1 MSSNI
6 FLGETSKIMITIYQY
21 QDYKTFVN
29 DWIKSRTKGGH
40 GELRKMAEYL
50 RISTTMVSQI
60 FRGEKHLSLETACE
74 LTEFLA
80 LSEEEGEYFLL
91 LVEYNRAGSAKL
103 TKKLLSQI
111 KKRQD
116 RARQL
121 ENRLKKDLQLSPE
134 TKAIYYSSWLYG
146 AVRMLASVEKFN
158 TVDALSA
165 HLQMPRSN
173 IQGILNFLIETGL
186 IEVEKGYYKSGP
198 IKTHIA
204 AKDPL
209 VIKHHQNWRLQAM
222 NKMQLRSD
230 SHFFLTAPFAVSKEV
245 AETLRS
251 ELPAFVEKIQ
261 KIVGPS
267 DSEEIW
273 CLNIDYFSI

>member
-1 MSSNI
+1 ML
-6 FLGETSKIMITIYQY
+6 LGDDSTIMITIYQY
-21 QDYKTFVN
+21 QDYKIFIN

-80 LSEEEGEYFLL
+80 LSEEESEYFLL
-91 LVEYNRAGSAKL
+91 LVDYNRAGSAKL

-116 RARQL
+116 QARQL

-146 AVRMLASVEKFN
+146 AVRMLASIESFN
-158 TVDALSA
+158 TVEALSS

-173 IQGILNFLIETGL
+173 IQSILNFLIENGL

-198 IKTHIA
+198 TKTHIT

-222 NKMQLRSD
+222 NKMQLRND
-230 SHFFLTAPFAVSKEV
+230 NHFFLTAPFAVSKEA
-245 AETLRS
+245 AEALRT

-267 DSEEIW
+267 ESEEVW
-273 CLNIDYFSI
+273 CLNIDYFSV